1 MRQERLLALIEG
13 FCLTEK
19 ANAERGLYVLR
30 VHSAA
35 TKAEIRAAVEL
46 AFSVVVKDVRVLN
59 MKPKTTRFRQ
69 MPGRHRGWKKAY
81 VTLADNQQIDI
92 ATEAA

>member
-1 MRQERLLALIEG
+1 MKQERLLALLEG

-30 VHSAA
+30 VHAAA
-35 TKAEIRAAVEL
+35 TKPEIRAAVEL
-46 AFSVVVKDVRVLN
+46 AFGVVVKDVRVLN
-59 MKPKTTRFRQ
+59 MKPKATRFRQ
-69 MPGRHRGWKKAY
+69 MKGRHQGWKKAY
-81 VTLADNQQIDI
+81 VTLAEKQQIEI